1 MNDIIEK
8 DDIKIENMIYEIRG
22 KQVMLDS
29 DLARLYE
36 CKNGTKEINQAVK
49 NNLDKF
55 PERFSWIL
63 DDIEYKNL
71 RSKNLTSSLN
81 KNNYGGRRY
90 KCRVFTE
97 QGIYML
103 ATILKSKIATEVTL
117 NIMDTF
123 VLMKKYISN
132 SLIEQTYINN
142 IVLEN
147 HYEINEIKNNV
158 KQLTESFNN
167 LDEKKKET
175 EIYFHGKMF
184 DAYYK
189 IYQIFNESKNE
200 LIIIDN
206 YADPTLLDIIKRLN
220 VKVII
225 ITKKDNLLTKQDI
238 DKYNLQYH
246 NLTIIYSNKFH
257 DRYFIL
263 DKKIMYHCG
272 TSINR
277 IGYKTFSIT
286 LMGDKFACNNLLD
299 YVTKIINKQY

>member
-1 MNDIIEK
+1 
-8 DDIKIENMIYEIRG
+8 
-22 KQVMLDS
+22 MLDS
-29 DLARLYE
+29 DLAKLYQ
-36 CKNGTKEINQAVK
+36 CKNGTKEINQAVR

-63 DDIEYKNL
+63 SDEEYKNL
-71 RSKNLTSSLN
+71 RSKILTSSGN
-81 KNNYGGRRY
+81 GNNYGGRRY
-90 KCRVFTE
+90 KWRVFTE

-103 ATILKSKIATEVTL
+103 ATILKSKIATEVTI

-123 VLMKKYISN
+123 VLIKKYVSN

-147 HYEINEIKNNV
+147 HHEINEIKSNV
-158 KQLTESFNN
+158 KELTEAFNK
-167 LDEKKKET
+167 LDEEKQET
-175 EIYFHGKMF
+175 DIYFHGKMF

-189 IYQIFNESKNE
+189 IYQIFNDCKNE
-200 LIIIDN
+200 LIIVDN
-206 YADPTLLDIIKRLN
+206 YADPTVLDIIKRLN

-238 DKYNLQYH
+238 DKYNLEYH
-246 NLTIIYSNKFH
+246 NLSVIYNNTFH

-263 DKKIMYHCG
+263 DRKIMYHCG

-286 LMGDKFACNNLLD
+286 KMGDKFASDNLLN
-299 YVTKIINKQY
+299 YVMNAINI